1 MASPQVIDIDALLAP
16 ISEEAPAGADPR
28 SDTSSSSL
36 YYRVKDA
43 RNAARAAERSAVE
56 IGGPMPDEWE
66 DVIEAASEV
75 LSGHAKDL
83 EIAAWMIEG
92 LVRRDGFAGLRDG
105 LRVIAG
111 IAETFWEQSFP
122 VIDEEDGIEGK
133 VAAVAGLSGSGAVG
147 TLIQP
152 IRLTPLTS
160 GSQWNFS
167 LWSYE
172 QANDLEKVA
181 DPTRRQERIDSGA
194 ITMEQFQ
201 QSVAETPASHFL
213 EVAQTLDESIEALAA
228 MSAAFDTA
236 AGAEAPSTSGLRDML
251 QEVRSAVRHF
261 AADKLATAEALADDG
276 AEETAEGEVAEGGA
290 AAGGS
295 GDGTAVVRKINGYAS
310 REEALAELTRI
321 SGYFRKTE
329 PHSPLSYT
337 LEDAVRRARM
347 TLPELLIE
355 LAEDPAHI
363 QRILMAA
370 GIKPQDIQ
378 SEETGY

>member
-1 MASPQVIDIDALLAP
+1 MASPQVIDVEALLAP
-16 ISEEAPAGADPR
+16 ISDEAPAGTDPR
-28 SDTSSSSL
+28 ADTSPASL

-56 IGGPMPDEWE
+56 IGGPMPEEWDE
-66 DVIEAASEV
+66 VVEAAREM
-75 LSGHAKDL
+75 LAGHAKDL

-105 LRVIAG
+105 LKVLAG
-111 IAETFWEQSFP
+111 IVSAFWDASFP

-133 VAAVAGLSGSGAVG
+133 VSAIAGLSGSGAVG

-167 LWSYE
+167 LWNYE
-172 QANDLEKVA
+172 QATDLEKVT

-194 ITMEQFQ
+194 VTMEQFQ
-201 QSVAETPASHFL
+201 QSVAETSSAHFL
-213 EVAQTLDESIEALAA
+213 ELAETIDEAIEALAQ
-228 MSAAFDTA
+228 MSAAFDAA
-236 AGAEAPSTSGLRDML
+236 AGPEAPSTSGLRDML

-261 AADKLATAEALADDG
+261 AADKLAAAEALAAADDAG
-276 AEETAEGEVAEGGA
+276 EEGA
-290 AAGGS
+290 AETVAGEAGAS
-295 GDGTAVVRKINGYAS
+295 GEATAVVRKVNGYAS

-321 SGYFRKTE
+321 AGYFRKTE
-329 PHSPLSYT
+329 PHSPISYT

-347 TLPELLIE
+347 TLPELLGE

-370 GIKPQDIQ
+370 GIKAPDAP
-378 SEETGY
+378 SEASGY

>member
-1 MASPQVIDIDALLAP
+1 MASPRVIDVDALLAP
-16 ISEEAPAGADPR
+16 ISEDAPAGADPR
-28 SDTSSSSL
+28 TDTSPSSL

-43 RNAARAAERSAVE
+43 RNAARAAERAAVE
-56 IGGPMPDEWE
+56 IGGPTPDEWY
-66 DVIEAASEV
+66 DVIDAAMEV
-75 LSGHAKDL
+75 LGGHAKDL
-83 EIAAWMIEG
+83 EVAAWMVEA

-105 LRVIAG
+105 LDVLTG
-111 IAETFWEQSFP
+111 IVSVFWDQSYP
-122 VIDEEDGIEGK
+122 VIDEDDGIEGK
-133 VAAVAGLSGSGAVG
+133 VTAVAGLSGSGAVG

-172 QANDLEKVA
+172 QATDLEKVT

-194 ITMEQFQ
+194 VTMEQFL
-201 QSVAETPASHFL
+201 QSVAETPGSFFHEVSQTVDECIASL
-213 EVAQTLDESIEALAA
+213 AQ
-228 MSAAFDTA
+228 MSGAFDA
-236 AGAEAPSTSGLRDML
+236 VAGAESPSTSGLRDIL
-251 QEVRSAVRHF
+251 QEVRSALRHF
-261 AADKLATAEALADDG
+261 AADKLAAAEALAEDA
-276 AEETAEGEVAEGGA
+276 AEEVAAAVEEGQ
-290 AAGGS
+290 AGGS
-295 GDGTAVVRKINGYAS
+295 SETTTVRKINGYAS

-329 PHSPLSYT
+329 PHSPISYT

-347 TLPELLIE
+347 TLPELLGE

-370 GIKPQDIQ
+370 GIKFQDAA
-378 SEETGY
+378 SESSGY